1 MNEKKQQIVIIGAG
15 VLDVLVRSVDE
26 TVFRTGSFPVED
38 IRLATGGDALNEA
51 TILARL
57 GCRPALVSIVGEDEA
72 GRMLLSHCRKE
83 GISTELVKRSKELA
97 TGVNVVMV
105 QDDGSRSFFTDP
117 KSSLRRLSLE
127 HIPARFPDDASILC
141 LASIF
146 VSPCLGVREM
156 TEIFKRAKAQGM
168 TVCADMTKCKNHER
182 AEDIR
187 EVLTWIDYLFVN
199 EEEAAMLCGQ
209 KNVEELASVLFSC
222 GARNVI
228 IKCGA
233 RGCYV
238 KNQELSRQFP
248 ALPAARC
255 VDTTGAGDA
264 FAAGF
269 LCALSEGRTLEE
281 CIMWASAS
289 GSLTVEKVGAVSGVS
304 TRSQVEARIAGEDLR
319 L

>member
-15 VLDVLVRSVDE
+15 VLDVLVRPVDE
-26 TVFRTGSFPVED
+26 KVFETGSFPVED

-57 GCRPALVSIVGEDEA
+57 GCRAALVSVVGEDEA
-72 GRMLLSHCRKE
+72 GRMLLAHCEKE
-83 GISTELVKRSKELA
+83 GISTAHVKRSKELA

-105 QDDGSRSFFTDP
+105 QNDGSRSFFTNP

-127 HIPARFPDDASILC
+127 HIPKRFPDDASILC

-146 VSPCLGVREM
+146 VSSCLGVKEM
-156 TEIFKRAKAQGM
+156 QEIFRRAKAQGM
-168 TVCADMTKCKNHER
+168 TVCADMTKCKNQER

-187 EVLTWIDYLFVN
+187 EVLTLVDYLFAN

-209 KNVEELASVLFSC
+209 KTVEELAETLFSC

-228 IKCGA
+228 IKCGSQ
-233 RGCYV
+233 GCYV
-238 KNQELSRQFP
+238 KNQELGRKFP
-248 ALPAARC
+248 ALYAEKC

-281 CIMWASAS
+281 CIIWALAC
-289 GSLTVEKVGAVSGVS
+289 GSLTVEKVGAVSGVR
-304 TRSQVEARIAGEDLR
+304 TRSQVEERIAGEDLR